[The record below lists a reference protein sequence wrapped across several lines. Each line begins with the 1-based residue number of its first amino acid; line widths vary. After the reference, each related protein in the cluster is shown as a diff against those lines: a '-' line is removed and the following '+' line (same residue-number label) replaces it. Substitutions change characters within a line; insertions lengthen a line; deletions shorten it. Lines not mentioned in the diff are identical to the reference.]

1 MAKSNFL
8 NEAIAD
14 AKQMK
19 AAALANAK
27 LALEESFSPTLQ
39 RMVSAKIQEDEGED
53 FEEPEIDIDINA
65 GGEEDFGDE
74 GGGEDTGFGSFE
86 GGEDEASAEDEDV
99 ALESLIRELDGEEDE
114 MMEGDDMEDDFMSEG
129 EEEDWQDPNPEAI
142 EEGEEDEMSDE
153 LSEALNALFEE
164 EGLGDDLD
172 MGPEKEDGSAYTD
185 HSLPTNSALTE
196 RKRLRRENSN
206 LKKKLNEAYQT
217 VTFLKKTVNDIN
229 LLNAKLMYNTQLSR
243 KFDLNEAQR
252 SRIVDAIDRANSVR
266 EVKLVYTTICEAF
279 NKKPVKKQM
288 TEGSASRQIKTIKP
302 TRTQSNVLNE
312 SMVDKFQRLA
322 NIKKFDD
329 RY

>member
-65 GGEEDFGDE
+65 GGEEDFEDE

-86 GGEDEASAEDEDV
+86 GGEDEAPAEDEDV

-185 HSLPTNSALTE
+185 HSLPTTSALTE

-279 NKKPVKKQM
+279 NKKPVKKKM
-288 TEGSASRQIKTIKP
+288 TEGSASRTMRTVKP

-322 NIKKFDD
+322 NIKRFDD
-329 RY
+329 